1 MDKLM
6 PVETFL
12 QRLYREQGIHV
23 SIPVMLG
30 IALGT
35 VLLALALLRLFFPNY
50 TSLVFKNV
58 RRNLLRTTL
67 ASLAI
72 MVLSLVVTAVW
83 SILVPSMPT

>member
-1 MDKLM
+1 M
-6 PVETFL
+6 PLDMFL
-12 QRLYREQGIHV
+12 RKLYREQGIHV
-23 SIPVMLG
+23 GIPVLVG
-30 IALGT
+30 IAFGT
-35 VLLALALLRLFFPNY
+35 LILVLALLKIVFPRY
-50 TSLVFKNV
+50 TSLLFKNV